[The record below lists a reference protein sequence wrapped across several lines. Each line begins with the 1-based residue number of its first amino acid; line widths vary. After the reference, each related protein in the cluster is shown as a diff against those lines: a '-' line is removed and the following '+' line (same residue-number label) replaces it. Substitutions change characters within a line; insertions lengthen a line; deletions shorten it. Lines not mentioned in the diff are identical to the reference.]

1 MIPKK
6 TLNPATLRYAAMFI
20 GAFLLIL
27 SACNDDN
34 GVTTGPDP
42 TPSPTCDT
50 TRLPV
55 VFVHGFLGSGDTY
68 AGQAQRFSSNGYCPE
83 RLFAFDWNSL
93 GEREAALL
101 ELDAFIDEVLSN
113 TGASQVDL
121 AGHSAGGSLSYEYL
135 GDAGRAAKVAH
146 YAHLASG
153 RQNGAAGH
161 NGNIPTINIYS
172 TDDLVVESGDIPGAQ
187 NKAYAGLDHYQAATA
202 PETFEAMF
210 VFFNDGERPEELNI
224 VRQDAPAISGKVL
237 TFGENQPVEDALVT
251 VYRVDPATGRRAD
264 VAPSATFITDAE
276 GSWGPLVADPEAYY
290 EFFVEPDGAEN
301 RPVHYY
307 REPFRHSNPLTYLRT
322 LPPPGSIAGILV
334 SDIPEDD
341 RQTVIAIFSSSRAV
355 LADRDELRADALEL
369 STEQYAPRE
378 STNIAFFLY
387 DDGDQ
392 ASSGDVHSI
401 FQLLTSFVTGI
412 DYFISTDEIRSVPV
426 TFNGRTLQVPNLKSA
441 SDGIGVVVFD

>member
-1 MIPKK
+1 MIPKR
-6 TLNPATLRYAAMFI
+6 TLRSAILRYTILFT
-20 GAFLLIL
+20 GTFLLIL
-27 SACNDDN
+27 SACNEDN

-42 TPSPTCDT
+42 TPAPTCDT

-68 AGQAQRFSSNGYCPE
+68 AGQAQRFSSNDYCRD

-93 GEREAALL
+93 GDRDAAVL
-101 ELDAFIDEVLSN
+101 ELDAFIDEVLTK
-113 TGASQVDL
+113 TGAAQIDL
-121 AGHSAGGSLSYEYL
+121 AGHSAGGSLCYEYL
-135 GDAGRAAKVAH
+135 ADASRAAKVAH

-153 RQNGAAGH
+153 RQDMAAGP
-161 NGNIPTINIYS
+161 GGDIPTINLYS

-187 NKAYAGLDHYQAATA
+187 NKSYSGLDHYQAATA
-202 PETFEAMF
+202 PVIFEAMY

-224 VRQDAPAISGKVL
+224 VEQDAPAVSGKVL
-237 TFGENQPVEDALVT
+237 TFGENQPEEDAVLT
-251 VYRVDPATGRRAD
+251 VYRLDPATGRRAD

-276 GSWGPLVADPEAYY
+276 GNWGPFVAEPDAYY
-290 EFFVEPDGAEN
+290 EFFVEPDGAQD

-334 SDIPEDD
+334 SNIPEDD
-341 RQTVIAIFSSSRAV
+341 RQSVIAIFSSSRAV
-355 LADRDELRADALEL
+355 LAGRDELHADTLEL

-378 STNIAFFLY
+378 ATNIAFFLY

-392 ASSGDVHSI
+392 MSSGNVHSI

-412 DYFISTDEIRSVPV
+412 DFFIPTTEPTSIPI
-426 TFNGRTLQVPNLKSA
+426 TFNGRTLRLPNLKSA
-441 SDGIGVVVFD
+441 SDGVGVAVFD